1 MYAYLSS
8 FFTPSQVDN
17 ASYWSQL
24 AVAMTAFLFV
34 TAIVV
39 GSVK

>member
-8 FFTPSQVDN
+8 FFSPSQVDN

-24 AVAMTAFLFV
+24 VVTITALLFLTIIAFGYV
-34 TAIVV
+34 R
-39 GSVK
+39 